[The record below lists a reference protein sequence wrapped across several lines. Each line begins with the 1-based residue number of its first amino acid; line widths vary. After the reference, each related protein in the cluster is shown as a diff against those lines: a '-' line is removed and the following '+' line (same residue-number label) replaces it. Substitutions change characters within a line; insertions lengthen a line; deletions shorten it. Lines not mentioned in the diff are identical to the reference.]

1 MIIQTTPANNRW
13 QKRMLRWIAEGVLL
27 LLVLYLIHLWQTW
40 DAIEGD
46 APPLTGNTLTGER
59 FSLESQREKPLL
71 IYFWATWCPICGISS
86 ESIDRLSQDYSVM
99 TIAMQSGKEA
109 ELLGYLQQEKLN
121 FPVIA
126 DPDGRISDS
135 WRVNGVPTVYILDN
149 QNRIRSTTVGYT
161 TSMGLKARM
170 WLAAD

>member
-1 MIIQTTPANNRW
+1 
-13 QKRMLRWIAEGVLL
+13 
-27 LLVLYLIHLWQTW
+27 
-40 DAIEGD
+40 
-46 APPLTGNTLTGER
+46 
-59 FSLESQREKPLL
+59 
-71 IYFWATWCPICGISS
+71 
-86 ESIDRLSQDYSVM
+86 M

-161 TSMGLKARM
+161 TSLGLKARI